1 MDFFS
6 ILADFPGHLAT
17 MLLLLGAS
25 AFFSASETALF
36 NLSREQ
42 LRRFRA
48 SGNPLRVLAARLMDK
63 PGHVLVTVL
72 FCNMIVNTAF
82 FAMGVQ
88 LIGEIGRL
96 HPQRAGLLGVAI
108 GVLTPLAVIIFGEIT
123 PKSLAATMPEFV
135 APLAALPLK
144 ALGYVA
150 RPVRVVLGYAF
161 VAPLTR
167 LITGGGHRE
176 HSFVTTEELQAIIES
191 AAREGA
197 VSGQESDM
205 LADVLDL
212 GELRVR
218 EVMTPRVEIFGCDRA
233 TPMPIV
239 LAVFRRTRH
248 SKIVVY
254 DDEMDNLTGVVYAK
268 TVFLNPEGPLDE
280 LVRPIF
286 YVPETKTVESLLR
299 EFRARKSKF
308 AAAVDEYGGV
318 SGIVT
323 LEDCLEQIVG
333 EIRDETDAA
342 VADPVQRIG
351 EAEYLLAGD
360 LSIRSW
366 ADSFDLEVPEEGGR
380 YSTVAGFVTALLGR
394 MPRQGDAVE
403 WRNLEFIVEEV
414 KRRRVTRV
422 RLRLRA
428 STPARTGRGHPAGD
442 AAGQQP

>member
-1 MDFFS
+1 
-6 ILADFPGHLAT
+6 
-17 MLLLLGAS
+17 
-25 AFFSASETALF
+25 
-36 NLSREQ
+36 
-42 LRRFRA
+42 
-48 SGNPLRVLAARLMDK
+48 LRVLAARLMDR
-63 PGHVLVTVL
+63 PGHVLMTVL
-72 FCNMIVNTAF
+72 FGNMVVNTAF
-82 FAMGVQ
+82 FVMGVQ
-88 LIGEIGRL
+88 LIDEIRRL
-96 HPQRAGLLGVAI
+96 HPEHVGVLGPII
-108 GVLTPLAVIIFGEIT
+108 GVLTPLAVIVFGEIT
-123 PKSLAATMPEFV
+123 PKSLAATRPEFV
-135 APLAALPLK
+135 APLSALPVK

-150 RPVRVVLGYAF
+150 RPVRMVLGYVF
-161 VAPLTR
+161 MAPITR

-176 HSFVTTEELQAIIES
+176 HSFVTTEELQAILSS

-218 EVMTPRVEIFGCDRA
+218 DVMTPRVEIVGCDRA

-268 TVFLNPEGPLDE
+268 TAFLNPDGPLDG

-299 EFRARKSKF
+299 EFRARKTQF
-308 AAAVDEYGGV
+308 AAVVDEYGGV

-323 LEDCLEQIVG
+323 LEDCLEEIVG

-342 VADPVQRIG
+342 PVDPVQRIG

-394 MPRQGDAVE
+394 MPRPGDAVQ

-414 KRRRVTRV
+414 KHRRVTRV
-422 RLRLRA
+422 RLRLR
-428 STPARTGRGHPAGD
+428 
-442 AAGQQP
+442 GQQP

>member
-6 ILADFPGHLAT
+6 ILAEFPGHLAT
-17 MLLLLGAS
+17 MLFLLGAS

-48 SGNPLRVLAARLMDK
+48 SDNPLRVLAARLMDK

-72 FCNMIVNTAF
+72 FCNMVVNTGF

-88 LIGEIGRL
+88 LINEIRQL
-96 HPQRAGLLGVAI
+96 HPEHVGVLGPII
-108 GVLTPLAVIIFGEIT
+108 GVLTPLVVIVFGEIT

-135 APLAALPLK
+135 APLSALPLK
-144 ALGYVA
+144 ALGYVV
-150 RPVRVVLGYAF
+150 RPVRVVLGYVF

-167 LITGGGHRE
+167 LITGAGHEE
-176 HSFVTTEELQAIIES
+176 HSFVTTEELQAILSS

-212 GELRVR
+212 GQLRVR
-218 EVMTPRVEIFGCDRA
+218 QVMMPRVEIVGCDRA
-233 TPMPIV
+233 TPMPVV

-254 DDEMDNLTGVVYAK
+254 DDEMDNIRGVVYAK
-268 TVFLNPEGPLDE
+268 TAFLNPDGPLDG

-299 EFRARKSKF
+299 EFRARKTQF
-308 AAAVDEYGGV
+308 AAVVDEYGGV

-323 LEDCLEQIVG
+323 LEDCLEEIVG

-342 VADPVQRIG
+342 PVDPVQRIG

-394 MPRQGDAVE
+394 MPRQGDAVQ
-403 WRNLEFIVEEV
+403 WRNLEFIVEEI
-414 KRRRVTRV
+414 KHRRVMRV
-422 RLRLRA
+422 RLRLR
-428 STPARTGRGHPAGD
+428 
-442 AAGQQP
+442 GQQP